1 MILKGE
7 PGFGYFLEAMEI
19 ESRDF
24 PIFRI
29 LQIVSLFLILSLI
42 VPKTSTASPI
52 KKKRLQA
59 SQIRNQ
65 IYNLNKKLNKLAME
79 YNSAQ
84 IKLVRINA
92 DIGKTTAKLEA
103 TKKELEHRQVILNQ
117 RINLLYRYGHVEF
130 LDVLFRSKTFS
141 EFLMCFDLIQA
152 IGERDVNNLNEIK
165 RNLAE
170 IEGMKNELTAQSAR
184 QRALAK
190 SLKIKQQEM
199 EKELAKQKS
208 LFSRTQAQLIR
219 LQRNRHRPR
228 KFVAAARSQG
238 YRIGGFHF
246 PVAGPH
252 AYCNSW
258 GAPRRG
264 HRHKGCDIFA
274 LRGTPCVACV
284 SGTVKATYSSGG
296 GKTIYLYG
304 DDGNTY
310 CYMHLSGYAVTGGRV
325 EAGQTIGYVGNT
337 GNARG
342 CSPHLHFE
350 FHPGGGRAVNPYPI
364 LRACE

>member
-1 MILKGE
+1 
-7 PGFGYFLEAMEI
+7 MEI
-19 ESRDF
+19 ESKDLS
-24 PIFRI
+24 IFRI
-29 LQIVSLFLILSLI
+29 FQIVSLFLILFLVIPTISI
-42 VPKTSTASPI
+42 ASPL
-52 KKKRLQA
+52 KKKRLQV

-84 IKLVRINA
+84 IKLARIDAN
-92 DIGKTTAKLEA
+92 IEKTTAKLEA
-103 TKKELEHRQVILNQ
+103 AKKELEHRQVILNQ
-117 RINLLYRYGHVEF
+117 RINFLYRCGHVEF
-130 LDVLFRSKTFS
+130 LDMLFGSKTFS
-141 EFLMCFDLIQA
+141 EFLMRFDLIQA
-152 IGERDVNNLNEIK
+152 IGEQDLNNLNEIK
-165 RNLAE
+165 RILAE
-170 IEGMKNELTAQSAR
+170 IERMKNELTAQSAR
-184 QRALAK
+184 QRALLG
-190 SLKIKQQEM
+190 SLKAKQREM

-219 LQRNRHRPR
+219 LRMNQHRPR
-228 KFVAAARSQG
+228 KLVVATRSRT
-238 YRIGGFHF
+238 YRRGGFHF

-252 AYCNSW
+252 AYCDSW

-264 HRHKGCDIFA
+264 HRHQGCDIFA
-274 LRGTPCVACV
+274 LRGIPCVACV

-310 CYMHLSGYAVTGGRV
+310 CYMHLSGYAVTGGHV

-342 CSPHLHFE
+342 ASPHLHFE
-350 FHPGGGRAVNPYPI
+350 FHPGGGRAVNPYPV
-364 LRACE
+364 LKASE